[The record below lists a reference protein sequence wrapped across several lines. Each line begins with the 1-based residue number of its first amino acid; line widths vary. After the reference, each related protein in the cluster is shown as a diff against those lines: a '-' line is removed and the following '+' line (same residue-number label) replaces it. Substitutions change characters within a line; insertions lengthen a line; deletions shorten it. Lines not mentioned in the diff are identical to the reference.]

1 MKQKIITMALM
12 LLSLVTTVC
21 GQAMQTGNITEKE
34 SNMEKKIL
42 TVFFSMKGETYMAGG
57 RIENLEKGN
66 TNVCAEFIQ
75 KAVGGDLFEIETTKT
90 YSKDHF
96 KMIEEAKVEMQ
107 SGEKAQPKKWL
118 DNLES
123 YDVIFVGYPIWW
135 GTYPPIINTFLEH
148 YNLMGKTIIPFSTS
162 EGSGLLNTVSE
173 LREICKGATVT
184 EALAIRGSQARQ
196 SEKKVSEWA
205 KKMITNL

>member
-1 MKQKIITMALM
+1 
-12 LLSLVTTVC
+12 
-21 GQAMQTGNITEKE
+21 
-34 SNMEKKIL
+34 MEKKIL

-66 TNVCAEFIQ
+66 THVCAEYIQ
-75 KAVGGDLFEIETTKT
+75 KAVGDTLFEIETTKE

-96 KMIEEAKVEMQ
+96 EMIEEAKVEMQ
-107 SGEKAQPKKWL
+107 SGEKVQPKYWL
-118 DNLES
+118 DNLEE

-148 YNLMGKTIIPFSTS
+148 YDLTGKTIIPFSTS
-162 EGSGLLNTVSE
+162 EGSGLLNTVAE
-173 LREICKGATVT
+173 LRAVCKGATVT
-184 EALAIRGSQARQ
+184 EALAVRGSQARS

-205 KKMITNL
+205 QKMITNL

>member
-1 MKQKIITMALM
+1 MRRKLYSMLLM
-12 LLSLVTTVC
+12 LLSLATTAC
-21 GQAMQTGNITEKE
+21 GQARLNDNQTSN

-57 RIENLEKGN
+57 RIENLTKGN

-75 KAVGGDLFEIETTKT
+75 KAVGGTLFEIETTKV

-96 KMIEEAKVEMQ
+96 KMIEEAKVEVQ
-107 SGEKAQPKKWL
+107 SGEKAQPKHWL
-118 DNLES
+118 SNLED

-148 YNLMGKTIIPFSTS
+148 YDLTGKTIIPVSTS
-162 EGSGLLNTVSE
+162 EGSGLLNTVAE
-173 LREICKGATVT
+173 LREVCKGATVT
-184 EALAIRGSQARQ
+184 EALAIRGSQARS
-196 SEKKVSEWA
+196 SEKKVSDWA
-205 KKMITNL
+205 REMITNL

>member
-1 MKQKIITMALM
+1 MVLM
-12 LLSLVTTVC
+12 LLSLVTTAC
-21 GQAMQTGNITEKE
+21 GQTNQSDNQTKE

-57 RIENLEKGN
+57 RIENLTKGN

-75 KAVGGDLFEIETTKT
+75 KAVGGAVGGDLFEIETTKQ

-107 SGEKAQPKKWL
+107 SGEKAQPKQWL
-118 DNLES
+118 DNLED

-148 YNLMGKTIIPFSTS
+148 YDLTGKTIIPFSTS
-162 EGSGLLNTVSE
+162 EGSGLLNTVAE
-173 LREICKGATVT
+173 LREVCKGATVT
-184 EALAIRGSQARQ
+184 EALAIRGSQARL

-205 KKMITNL
+205 KEMITNL

>member
-1 MKQKIITMALM
+1 MVL
-12 LLSLVTTVC
+12 LLSLVTTAC
-21 GQAMQTGNITEKE
+21 GQTNQSDNQTKE

-57 RIENLEKGN
+57 RIENLTKGN

-75 KAVGGDLFEIETTKT
+75 KAVGGDLFEIETTKQ
-90 YSKDHF
+90 YSKYHF

-107 SGEKAQPKKWL
+107 SDEKAQPKHWL
-118 DNLES
+118 DNLED

-135 GTYPPIINTFLEH
+135 GTYPPIINTFLKH
-148 YNLMGKTIIPFSTS
+148 YDLTGKTIIPFSTS
-162 EGSGLLNTVSE
+162 EGSGLLNTVAE
-173 LREICKGATVT
+173 LREVCKGATVT
-184 EALAIRGSQARQ
+184 EALAIRGSQARS

>member
-1 MKQKIITMALM
+1 MQKIITMALM
-12 LLSLVTTVC
+12 LLSFVTTAC
-21 GQAMQTGNITEKE
+21 GQAKQAGNKTERD

-57 RIENLEKGN
+57 RIENLTKGN
-66 TNVCAEFIQ
+66 TNVCAEYIQ

-107 SGEKAQPKKWL
+107 SGEKAQPKHWL

-148 YNLMGKTIIPFSTS
+148 YDLTGKTIIPFSTS
-162 EGSGLLNTVSE
+162 EGSGLLNTVAE
-173 LREICKGATVT
+173 LREVCKGATVT

-205 KKMITNL
+205 KKMISNL